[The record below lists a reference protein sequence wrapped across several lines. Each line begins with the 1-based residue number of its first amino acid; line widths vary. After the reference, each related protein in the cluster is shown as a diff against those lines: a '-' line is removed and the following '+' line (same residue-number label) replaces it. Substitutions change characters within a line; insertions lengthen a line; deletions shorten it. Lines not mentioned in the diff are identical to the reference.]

1 MHISSS
7 KRSEKRSDSTFQRQL
22 KAAFEH
28 AAHRTVA
35 PKAEFA
41 TVPASRQAKVAL
53 EVQASL
59 TARLSGA
66 EVSPRRRD
74 AVRELIAFVG
84 QPDFYDRLAAFDK
97 THRAKWKEMTEIQRE
112 FAIEEPK
119 YDPKTR
125 AYSESMRLTLQA
137 SAVLHFAQP
146 ETNKGSPLYER
157 FLALHPTA
165 FHQNGGWVDNLQ
177 IPVTG
182 AIAVLEATPMAMWKN
197 MVKLLKGAHLTDAPT
212 VDSAQMVREA
222 RRSAIKGWR

>member
-1 MHISSS
+1 MRVSSS
-7 KRSEKRSDSTFQRQL
+7 NIERLSGTNLHRQL

-28 AAHRTVA
+28 ALHRAAA

-41 TVPASRQAKVAL
+41 TVPAARQAKVAL

-59 TARLSGA
+59 TAHLSGA
-66 EVSPRRRD
+66 EISLRRKD
-74 AVRELIAFVG
+74 AVRELIAFIG
-84 QPDFYDRLAAFDK
+84 QPDFYDRLGAFDK
-97 THRAKWKEMTEIQRE
+97 THRAKWNEMTEIQRE
-112 FAIEEPK
+112 FAVEEPK

-146 ETNKGSPLYER
+146 GTNKGSSLYAR

-197 MVKLLKGAHLTDAPT
+197 TLKLLKGAHIADAPT
-212 VDSAQMVREA
+212 VDAAQMVREA
-222 RRSAIKGWR
+222 RRAAIKGWR